1 MEIIIITG
9 MSGAGKTAALNLCQ
23 DNDYYTLD
31 NLPPKLI
38 KDVIFLLKSSTEQKN
53 KLALVIDVRG
63 GDFFHDLANV
73 INELKLENHK
83 VKVIY
88 IDASNEILI
97 KRYKELRRPHP
108 LGKSMTIQSAIEK
121 ERHDLEEVRK
131 IADEIIDTSDFNLPR
146 LKLNLERV
154 LHANLEFK
162 TQLVSFGFKH
172 GMLSEADVVF
182 DVRFSENPFYNPEL
196 KDLSGRD
203 PRVSDYVLNHEQVQ
217 FFIKKLDELIEYLI
231 PYYEENG
238 KESLVV
244 GIGCTGGKHRSVA
257 IVEEL
262 YKRMKNSENVEIYH
276 RDSNL
281 W

>member
-88 IDASNEILI
+88 IDASNEILL

-131 IADEIIDTSDFNLPR
+131 IADGIIDTSDFNLPR

-172 GMLSEADVVF
+172 GILSEADVVF

>member
-88 IDASNEILI
+88 IDASNEILL

-172 GMLSEADVVF
+172 GILSEADVVF

>member
-23 DNDYYTLD
+23 DNEYYTLD

-38 KDVIFLLKSSTEQKN
+38 KDVIFLLKASTEQKN

-63 GDFFHDLANV
+63 GDFFYDLAKV
-73 INELKLENHK
+73 IAELKKEGHK

-88 IDASNEILI
+88 IDASDKTLL

-108 LGKSMTIQSAIEK
+108 LGKSMTIERAIQK
-121 ERHDLEEVRK
+121 ERKDLEEVK
-131 IADEIIDTSDFNLPR
+131 KVSDVQFDTSDFNLPR
-146 LKLNLERV
+146 LKLNLERI
-154 LHANLEFK
+154 LASDSEFK
-162 TQLVSFGFKH
+162 TQIVSFGFKN
-172 GMLSEADVVF
+172 GILNEADILF

-196 KDLSGRD
+196 KNLTGKDAK
-203 PRVSDYVLNHEQVQ
+203 VSEYVLSHEQVQ
-217 FFIKKLDELIEYLI
+217 FFIRKLYEMIEYLI
-231 PYYEENG
+231 PFYKKNG
-238 KESLVV
+238 KESLVI

-257 IVEEL
+257 ISEKL
-262 YKRMKNSENVEIYH
+262 YARLKNIENVEIYH